1 MVAFYQI
8 DIYFKRKFRKNFHYY
23 VAILFLVSV
32 VYKMIVYHPF
42 QNIYF
47 NNYFKKIS
55 HNNFEIDYWGL
66 SGKKFLEYILILEKN
81 KNLIKI
87 GTASFLP
94 LERSTK
100 LLSEKDRKRISIIG
114 QNFQDADYLYTNFI
128 SEVDK
133 NSNDKYKIPNNFSKI
148 DEFILNSTIVY
159 QVFKKNN

>member
-23 VAILFLVSV
+23 VTILFLVSV

-47 NNYFKKIS
+47 NNFFNKNVHEK
-55 HNNFEIDYWGL
+55 FEVDYWGL
-66 SGKKFLEYILILEKN
+66 SGKKFLESILILEKN
-81 KNLIKI
+81 KKLVTI
-87 GTASFLP
+87 GTASYLP
-94 LERSTK
+94 LVRSTK
-100 LLSEKDRKRISIIG
+100 LLNEKDRKKVLIVG
-114 QNFQDADYLYTNFI
+114 QNFQDADYLFTNFI

-133 NSNDKYKIPNNFSKI
+133 NSNDKYKIPKNFSKI
-148 DEFILNSTIVY
+148 DELIVNDTIVY